1 MRAKEPKT
9 EMHATP
15 PTLDGVKAVL
25 VETLAIEDRAGTLSP
40 ETPLFGAIPEL
51 DSLAVVEVITALE
64 ERFAFQIDDD
74 EFSGEVFETVGSL
87 AAFVEQHRPQ

>member
-1 MRAKEPKT
+1 MQVSPA
-9 EMHATP
+9 
-15 PTLDGVKAVL
+15 TLDGVKAVL
-25 VETLAIEDRAGTLSP
+25 IETLGIEDRASTLSP
-40 ETPLFGAIPEL
+40 ETQLFGTIPEL

-64 ERFAFQIDDD
+64 EQFEFRIDDD